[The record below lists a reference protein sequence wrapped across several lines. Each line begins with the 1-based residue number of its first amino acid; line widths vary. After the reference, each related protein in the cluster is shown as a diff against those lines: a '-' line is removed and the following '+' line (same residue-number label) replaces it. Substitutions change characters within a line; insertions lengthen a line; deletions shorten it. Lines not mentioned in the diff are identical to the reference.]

1 MGSNIEMN
9 QKIQAIIEKAIIV
22 EKVYKDGAENAT
34 NKSLIKYFNSKILQR
49 NSLVKE
55 LKTHL
60 LKAEEIT
67 IDQNADAESLSSTKR
82 ITSEKDNQT
91 LLEESIKIEK
101 DILDHLEDIL
111 DKEYITMD
119 LRNILSNH
127 YNTIKIEYESIKTL
141 EDVEKAYS

>member
-1 MGSNIEMN
+1 MN

>member
-1 MGSNIEMN
+1 MN
-9 QKIQAIIEKAIIV
+9 QKIQAIIEKAIVV

-34 NKSLIKYFNSKILQR
+34 NESLIKYFNSKILQR

-67 IDQNADAESLSSTKR
+67 IDQNADAESLSSSKR

-127 YNTIKIEYESIKTL
+127 YNSIKIEYESIKTL

>member
-1 MGSNIEMN
+1 MN
-9 QKIQAIIEKAIIV
+9 QKIQAIIKKAIIV
-22 EKVYKDGAENAT
+22 EKVYKDGTVNAT
-34 NKSLIKYFNSKILQR
+34 NKSLIKYLNSKILHR

-55 LKTHL
+55 LRTHL
-60 LKAEEIT
+60 LKSEEIT

-127 YNTIKIEYESIKTL
+127 YNSIKIEYESIKTL

>member
-1 MGSNIEMN
+1 MEMN
-9 QKIQAIIEKAIIV
+9 QKIQAIIEKAIVV
-22 EKVYKDGAENAT
+22 EKVYKDGSENAT
-34 NKSLIKYFNSKILQR
+34 NDSLIKYFNSKILQR

-60 LKAEEIT
+60 LKSEEIT
-67 IDQNADAESLSSTKR
+67 IDENADAESLSSTKR
-82 ITSEKDNQT
+82 LASEKDNQT

-101 DILDHLEDIL
+101 DILNNLEDIL
-111 DKEYITMD
+111 DKEYIIMD

-127 YNTIKIEYESIKTL
+127 YNSIKIEYESIKTI